1 MSNYV
6 IYLQSSEALGRSLG
20 GAILRLAVTQWVFP
34 IF

>member
-6 IYLQSSEALGRSLG
+6 IYLQSSEALGHSLE
-20 GAILRLAVTQWVFP
+20 GAEYRVAVTQWVFN